1 MCRKH
6 FPFANRERERE
17 KHTVLSLTLLHS
29 TVCCILKIR
38 ACTGNSWRCLP
49 PLHLRPSTHSQRQK
63 IPEPEPE
70 TETETAPSWS
80 CRAAGTQLLLASFCC
95 LRCCF
100 VLADWQTACQQGETE
115 GEGEGEKGR
124 GKQSTVAWRD
134 AWNCLGE
141 CSLCSIFSFLLH
153 ATNDSLVDGN
163 GDRMCKCHKE
173 VSTCLQQ
180 QQQRSL
186 EMPPKRQPQRTTDI
200 IVLRTQRI
208 LKASFQKTTHSFCRL
223 ENR

>member
-1 MCRKH
+1 MCREH
-6 FPFANRERERE
+6 FPFAKKDWERERR
-17 KHTVLSLTLLHS
+17 TVLSLPHS

-63 IPEPEPE
+63 IPEPETE

-95 LRCCF
+95 LRCF
-100 VLADWQTACQQGETE
+100 VLADWQTACQQGKEEE
-115 GEGEGEKGR
+115 GEEEEG
-124 GKQSTVAWRD
+124 QSTVAWRD

-180 QQQRSL
+180 QQQ
-186 EMPPKRQPQRTTDI
+186 QQQ
-200 IVLRTQRI
+200 LRDAT
-208 LKASFQKTTHSFCRL
+208 
-223 ENR
+223 